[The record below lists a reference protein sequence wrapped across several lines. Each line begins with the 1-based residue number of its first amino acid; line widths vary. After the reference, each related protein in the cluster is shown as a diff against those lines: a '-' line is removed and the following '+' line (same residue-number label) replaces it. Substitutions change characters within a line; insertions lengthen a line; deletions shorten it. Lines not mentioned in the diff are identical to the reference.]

1 VFEAIIA
8 ILLDIKSKTKEGLN
22 SRLDMQHLKIRKELH
37 PILLENG
44 KYQLPAA
51 SYNLNREEKH
61 AICEWLKKL
70 KVPSGFCSNIRSL
83 VSMKD
88 LTFTNYNS
96 HDCHVMLTTFLPIA
110 TRAINP
116 VFLKM
121 AITRLCYL
129 FNKISEKVIVRDEL
143 ESLQKFASET
153 VNQLEMCFP
162 PSFFDIMVHLIV
174 HLVPQIEALGPMY
187 FHEMWTYERFM
198 SILNGYMSNCAHP
211 EGSMI
216 EAYTTEEAIESGG
229 PFCNNLLKDQV
240 SIGLPPL
247 RHEGRLD
254 GRGRMGWKSFIP
266 PDYNVVLEAH
276 YSILQQLEIMDP
288 FIELHMNSIRDD
300 NPGSTDNW
308 VHKEHKRQFTAWLK
322 ELDMTEEESETI
334 KVLASGPSSQVT
346 SWQSYDISGFSF
358 STSDRDTK
366 SMAQNSGVR
375 CEAIDD
381 ATGKITTYFGFI
393 DDIWEVEYGPRLQ
406 IPVFRFR
413 WVQDKH
419 VAMDN
424 YGQRILDL
432 SKVGYKDDPWILANR
447 AAQVFYVEQILSQN
461 EKKST
466 QKPKHV
472 VIPGKQQIIGVDGVV
487 DLEDFNQFRKMSLFT
502 NFEKNIKI
510 VEESIPQ
517 TSLP

>member
-1 VFEAIIA
+1 
-8 ILLDIKSKTKEGLN
+8 
-22 SRLDMQHLKIRKELH
+22 
-37 PILLENG
+37 
-44 KYQLPAA
+44 
-51 SYNLNREEKH
+51 
-61 AICEWLKKL
+61 
-70 KVPSGFCSNIRSL
+70 
-83 VSMKD
+83 MKD

-121 AITRLCYL
+121 AITRLFYL

-266 PDYNVVLEAH
+266 LDYNLVLEAH
-276 YSILQQLEIMDP
+276 YSIGAGMGVFAGIIFSDGYGCGTALSSGYVPVAIPTHEIAVV
-288 FIELHMNSIRDD
+288 
-300 NPGSTDNW
+300 GS
-308 VHKEHKRQFTAWLK
+308 
-322 ELDMTEEESETI
+322 
-334 KVLASGPSSQVT
+334 SSAR
-346 SWQSYDISGFSF
+346 G
-358 STSDRDTK
+358 
-366 SMAQNSGVR
+366 
-375 CEAIDD
+375 
-381 ATGKITTYFGFI
+381 
-393 DDIWEVEYGPRLQ
+393 GPRT
-406 IPVFRFR
+406 
-413 WVQDKH
+413 KH
-419 VAMDN
+419 
-424 YGQRILDL
+424 
-432 SKVGYKDDPWILANR
+432 
-447 AAQVFYVEQILSQN
+447 E
-461 EKKST
+461 
-466 QKPKHV
+466 
-472 VIPGKQQIIGVDGVV
+472 
-487 DLEDFNQFRKMSLFT
+487 
-502 NFEKNIKI
+502 
-510 VEESIPQ
+510 
-517 TSLP
+517 